1 MPAGT
6 NSEAQLNAAL
16 SKVKYKHPDLT
27 KRDVMSVLHH
37 YRGLIPKPDKFTF
50 NDGQQRDLI
59 TLNGTIPVPY
69 KGASYNIP
77 VCIWL
82 LDTHPYHAPLAY
94 VRPTQDMQIK
104 VSKNVD
110 TSGKVYLPYLHEW
123 AYQKSDLI
131 GLIQI
136 CIITFS
142 EMPPVYSKPKES
154 NPPPYPPQNQGYGFP
169 VGQPAGA
176 YPPYP
181 PRPAYPPY
189 QPTGYPPYPPT
200 GGANPTVSSYGGGYP
215 PYPPQQGGAATAQPP
230 GYYTQASTA
239 STDTTSSGGGTI
251 TQEHIKASILSA
263 VEDKVRRRIRDEFST
278 RGAETDSLKKIG
290 EDLTAGKAR
299 LEQMMQRL
307 KDESAELDRNIQTLE
322 AKQTEMS
329 DLVSQLEESEE
340 IDVDEAVVA
349 SAPLFKQLF
358 AAYAEESAT
367 EDALYFLGEALRR
380 GVIDCDVFLK
390 HVRNLSRRQFML
402 RATMQK
408 CRQKAGLE
416 V

>member
-1 MPAGT
+1 MPAST
-6 NSEAQLNAAL
+6 NTEAQLNAAL
-16 SKVKYKHPDLT
+16 SKVKQKHPDLT
-27 KRDVMSVLHH
+27 RRDVQSVLHH

-50 NDGQQRDLI
+50 NDGVQRDLI

-82 LDTHPYHAPLAY
+82 LDTHPYSAPLCF

-104 VSKNVD
+104 VSKHVD

-142 EMPPVYSKPKES
+142 EMPPVYSKPKEA
-154 NPPPYPPQNQGYGFP
+154 NPPPYPPQNQGFP
-169 VGQPAGA
+169 PGYPGGQQGGA

-189 QPTGYPPYPPT
+189 PGGYPPYPPAGNQPAAT
-200 GGANPTVSSYGGGYP
+200 SYGGYP
-215 PYPPQQGGAATAQPP
+215 PYPPQAGPTTQQP
-230 GYYTQASTA
+230 GYYNQASTA
-239 STDTTSSGGGTI
+239 STDTSSSSSGTI

-278 RGAETDSLKKIG
+278 RGAETDSLRKIG

-299 LEQMMQRL
+299 LEQMMQKL
-307 KDESAELDRNIQTLE
+307 QDESAELDRSIKTLE
-322 AKQTEMS
+322 DKQTEMS
-329 DLVSQLEESEE
+329 DLVAKLEESAE